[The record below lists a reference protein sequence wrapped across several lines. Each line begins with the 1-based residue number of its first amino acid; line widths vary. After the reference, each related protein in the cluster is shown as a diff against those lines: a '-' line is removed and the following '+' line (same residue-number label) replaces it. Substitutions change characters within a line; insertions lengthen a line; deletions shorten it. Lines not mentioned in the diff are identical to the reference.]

1 MFPECTE
8 LGAFPWGLYTSSFKN
23 NMMMTFLDDFLS
35 LRIVV
40 MGDVNGVG
48 KIKQRRQGRSGVET
62 KRKKKALKWVCYQM
76 AMNAFTSR
84 GLTLQ
89 IMFFKNTF
97 LNDLL
102 TFFLSCLLSLRKVLM
117 GAGSSG

>member
-8 LGAFPWGLYTSSFKN
+8 LGSFPWGLYTHPVFYD

-40 MGDVNGVG
+40 MRDVNGVG

-76 AMNAFTSR
+76 AMNAFTLG
-84 GLTLQ
+84 GLYPTNHV
-89 IMFFKNTF
+89 F
-97 LNDLL
+97 
-102 TFFLSCLLSLRKVLM
+102 
-117 GAGSSG
+117 